1 MGMNKDFSL
10 EEICI
15 DADLY
20 QGNRRPAKEAERDVS
35 PSNPK
40 LEANFVG
47 NGAGNKRGR
56 GGGKGKRGGRGGN
69 QGRGG
74 YNGGYNQGAVG
85 GHNGNQEAG
94 SYGASGAQGGGG
106 YNNSAPG
113 AQVELVTITRAHL
126 EGTKAS
132 LSNNSKT
139 ANRTK
144 AAREDMTIS
153 T

>member
-1 MGMNKDFSL
+1 MNKDISL
-10 EEICI
+10 EQICI

-20 QGNRRPAKEAERDVS
+20 QRNRRAAKEAERDVS
-35 PSNPK
+35 PSNSK

-47 NGAGNKRGR
+47 HGAGSKEEEEVEKGR
-56 GGGKGKRGGRGGN
+56 GN
-69 QGRGG
+69 QGRGC

-113 AQVELVTITRAHL
+113 P
-126 EGTKAS
+126 
-132 LSNNSKT
+132 
-139 ANRTK
+139 
-144 AAREDMTIS
+144 
-153 T
+153 